1 METGQIGLLSLSALN
16 RFAAQDTKPSIALA
30 QIRLQHSTDPIV
42 KAMQHVE
49 KLLRKAVPR
58 GFRKRK

>member
-30 QIRLQHSTDPIV
+30 QIPLQHSTAPIV
-42 KAMQHVE
+42 KAMQQC
-49 KLLRKAVPR
+49 
-58 GFRKRK
+58 